1 MKFETFDTTFLL
13 IFEIIIIL
21 QFVLQNIRLVI
32 PYIKFDLNK
41 YTKEHGRSQPKIKRR
56 GTFLNWYSTLTSSI
70 FEFQQ

>member
-32 PYIKFDLNK
+32 PDIKFDLNK
-41 YTKEHGRSQPKIKRR
+41 YIEEHGRSQSKIKRK
-56 GTFLNWYSTLTSSI
+56 GGGNFFKFVYNLN
-70 FEFQQ
+70 FKHF